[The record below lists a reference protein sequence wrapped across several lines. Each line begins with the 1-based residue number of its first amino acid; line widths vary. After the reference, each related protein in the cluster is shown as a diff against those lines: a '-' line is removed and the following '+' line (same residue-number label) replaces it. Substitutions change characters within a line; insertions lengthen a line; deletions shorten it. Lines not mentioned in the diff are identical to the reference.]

1 MKHVRQL
8 VAAATAALLVAAC
21 GGSGGAATTSAS
33 SRSIASSSA
42 TGTAPASTST
52 VQLTAPASSSSSTAA
67 TATSSSSTST
77 ATAPSP
83 SGGAGLA
90 SGFHLSSTAFSGGAT
105 IPSQYTCD
113 GQDISPPLLWS
124 GVPAGTKELVLVI
137 RDPDAP
143 TGNFV
148 HWAVAG
154 IAPGTSGFP
163 AGGVNGQI
171 IPGEN
176 SFASLGYRGPCP
188 PTGAKAHNYV
198 FTLSA
203 LATPSGLHPGFSAD
217 QLQSRALGIAT
228 LTGTYARR

>member
-1 MKHVRQL
+1 MKHVRHL
-8 VAAATAALLVAAC
+8 VAAAAAALLVAAC

-33 SRSIASSSA
+33 SRSSA

-52 VQLTAPASSSSSTAA
+52 VQLTAPGSSSSSSTATTS
-67 TATSSSSTST
+67 TATSSTSTST
-77 ATAPSP
+77 PGAPSP

-90 SGFHLSSTAFSGGAT
+90 PGFGLSSTAFKAGGA

-113 GQDISPPLLWS
+113 GQDISPPLRWS
-124 GVPAGTKELVLVI
+124 GVPAGAKELVLVI

-171 IPGEN
+171 IPGKN

-228 LTGTYARR
+228 LTGTYARP